1 MKIIDTYENI
11 FSAYKHNVFDI
22 DLWEKYADE
31 ISSELKN
38 KVKKDSKRNDFEKQT
53 LPVLNSL
60 IKNRE
65 SAKNAHASF
74 LKVTDNLKQKIF
86 EKFNVDLEVT
96 IVFYLG
102 LCNGA
107 GWATTINGKPAILLG
122 IEKITE
128 LNWCDER
135 SMIALIYHEL
145 GHIWHFLF
153 EKKKWI
159 PLTAKEKAIRQLY
172 REGIA
177 MTFEQILLGS
187 YDFFHQDI
195 DGWLNWCEENK
206 NSIKTEFLRRI
217 NCKESVQD
225 FFGDWCSYKGHSDV
239 GYFLGNR
246 FILDMMKNHSL
257 EEIASFDLKTVYNN
271 FCEYAKK

>member
-1 MKIIDTYENI
+1 MKIIDTYDSI
-11 FSAYKHNVFDI
+11 YSSYKHNVFDI
-22 DLWEKYADE
+22 ELWEKYADE

-65 SAKNAHASF
+65 TAKNAHASF
-74 LKVTDNLKQKIF
+74 LKSTKNLEEKIF
-86 EKFNVDLEVT
+86 EKFNVDLDVT

-128 LNWCDER
+128 LNWCDEK

-153 EKKKWI
+153 EKKNLI
-159 PLTAKEKAIRQLY
+159 PLTVRKKL
-172 REGIA
+172 
-177 MTFEQILLGS
+177 
-187 YDFFHQDI
+187 
-195 DGWLNWCEENK
+195 
-206 NSIKTEFLRRI
+206 IKI
-217 NCKESVQD
+217 
-225 FFGDWCSYKGHSDV
+225 
-239 GYFLGNR
+239 
-246 FILDMMKNHSL
+246 
-257 EEIASFDLKTVYNN
+257 
-271 FCEYAKK
+271 